1 MRKKQNLVLAAVILA
16 TLTLGTA
23 IVVAEP
29 PFPEAPVKVKQRPI
43 EYRLIDSWMELHYTV
58 SGSPIHAF
66 ASEAELMNFL
76 GVEYMPQRPVELYYV
91 SQDGIRFATEPELV
105 AHMNEL
111 G

>member
-1 MRKKQNLVLAAVILA
+1 MRKKQNLVLAAMILA

-23 IVVAEP
+23 IAVAEP
-29 PFPEAPVKVKQRPI
+29 PFPEAPVKIEQRST
-43 EYRLIDSWMELHYTV
+43 EYRSLDSWMELYYAV

-66 ASEAELMNFL
+66 ASEAELSNFL

-105 AHMNEL
+105 AHLNEL